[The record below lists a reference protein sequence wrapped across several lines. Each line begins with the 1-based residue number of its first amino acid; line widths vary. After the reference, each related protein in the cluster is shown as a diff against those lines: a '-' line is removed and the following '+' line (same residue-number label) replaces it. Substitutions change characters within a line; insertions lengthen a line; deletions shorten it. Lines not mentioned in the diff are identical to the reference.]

1 MAEFDESTC
10 FVAANPKHSFVVP
23 TTKVVLLPGSGHPS
37 VIECLPGKW
46 NVFVPH
52 VPWDQLD
59 ERLQYNSLGF
69 LLVHDSWRDSW
80 NTEGAFG
87 HGALPI

>member
-52 VPWDQLD
+52 VPWD
-59 ERLQYNSLGF
+59 
-69 LLVHDSWRDSW
+69 
-80 NTEGAFG
+80 
-87 HGALPI
+87 